1 MRILEANQLE
11 KYYGTHHALRGLTF
25 NLDAGR
31 ILGLLGPNGAGKTT
45 AIRILTTIIEP
56 TSGSFRV
63 AGESHK
69 DPDTIRRLIGVL
81 PESNGFPARI
91 SASEYLYYF
100 ARLYGVKSA
109 EAKARAKELLAV
121 VGLADRASSLVSS
134 YSRGMRQRL
143 GIARALIN
151 DPLLLFLD
159 EPTLGLDPKGQR
171 ELLALLKRIAFD
183 RGKSILVTSHMLSE
197 IEEICDD
204 VIIMKEGGVVAQ
216 GTVSEIIRMAKRSAI
231 RIATKPEY
239 AEIATGVIGNMS
251 GVAHVGKLDG
261 KVGWLQVDLDAE
273 SAGDD
278 NLPGAMTNAILVSLL
293 EAGVPIVGVAGEGQ
307 GLQDAFLQ
315 LTEH

>member
-56 TSGSFRV
+56 SSGSFRV
-63 AGESHK
+63 AGENHK
-69 DPDTIRRLIGVL
+69 NPDGIRRLIGVL
-81 PESNGFPARI
+81 PESNGFPGRI
-91 SASEYLYYF
+91 SATEYLIYF
-100 ARLYGVKSA
+100 ARLYGVGNA
-109 EAKARAKELLAV
+109 EAKARAKELLTV
-121 VGLADRASSLVSS
+121 VGLADRASSLVTS

-151 DPLLLFLD
+151 DPVLLFLD

-171 ELLALLKRIAFD
+171 ELLELLKRIALD
-183 RGKSILVTSHMLSE
+183 RGKSILITSHMLSE

-204 VIIMKEGGVVAQ
+204 VIIMKDGGVVAQ
-216 GTVSEIIRMAKRSAI
+216 GTVSEIVRMGKRSAL

-239 AEIATGVIGNMS
+239 LDIATGVIGNLS
-251 GVAHVGKLDG
+251 GIAHVGKMNG
-261 KVGWLQVDLDAE
+261 KAGWLQVDLAHDG
-273 SAGDD
+273 AGDD
-278 NLPGAMTNAILVSLL
+278 NLPGTMTNQILVSLL
-293 EAGVPIVGVAGEGQ
+293 EAGVPIVGLAGEGQ